1 MQQKTYFYAGL
12 AAAGA
17 AFLLNGC
24 GGGSFSKNSFGTYQ
38 NAVPA
43 AYGIEGTASNGNI
56 SGPLGG
62 PFFYETSGIGS
73 ADGKTAYLTT
83 ASDFAILQNPNK
95 ATLLTGVDPNGTGK
109 VPLGFSGTIG
119 SFNPSPNLNVSVAP
133 GTAGSYIDANTAA
146 SPAIPSAVAPGAS
159 VVFRAAISNGIS
171 SSTQSTIPITYNGV
185 SLSSTDPQWTLGTL
199 PLTFNYLKI
208 GPFANATYA
217 TGTPVQT
224 DQGTPIPFTI
234 PFTST
239 GIHTVVLTVADDGG
253 QQTTTTFAIPVVAA
267 TDVAMLIQNIDTGT
281 KDSKGKAV
289 FQSITAGDT
298 VTVDGGAGIGS
309 YPATGYNFVVGDP
322 AKVSQPTIADPQGS
336 VIFFVTPGTHT
347 IVDTTAVPA
356 TKTTPATTAVISETI
371 TVPATAAGTTII
383 DPAITAAAADIRSR
397 AIVRH

>member
-1 MQQKTYFYAGL
+1 MQQKSYFYAGL

-73 ADGKTAYLTT
+73 ADGKTAYLTA

-109 VPLGFSGTIG
+109 VPLGFSGTTGI
-119 SFNPSPNLNVSVAP
+119 A
-133 GTAGSYIDANTAA
+133 GTAGGYIDANTAA
-146 SPAIPSAVAPGAS
+146 APAIPSVVAPGAS

-199 PLTFNYLKI
+199 PLTFNYLKV

-267 TDVAMLIQNIDTGT
+267 TDVALLIQNIDTGT

-371 TVPATAAGTTII
+371 TVPAAAAGTTII
-383 DPAITAAAADIRSR
+383 DPAITAAAAAGIRSR

>member
-1 MQQKTYFYAGL
+1 MQHKTYFYAGL

-95 ATLLTGVDPNGTGK
+95 AALLTGVDPNGIGK

-119 SFNPSPNLNVSVAP
+119 IA
-133 GTAGSYIDANTAA
+133 GTAGGYIDANTAA
-146 SPAIPSAVAPGAS
+146 APAIPSAVAPGAS

-253 QQTTTTFAIPVVAA
+253 QQTTTTFAIPVVAS
-267 TDVAMLIQNIDTGT
+267 TDVALLIQNMDTGT

-322 AKVSQPTIADPQGS
+322 AKVSQPTIADLQGS